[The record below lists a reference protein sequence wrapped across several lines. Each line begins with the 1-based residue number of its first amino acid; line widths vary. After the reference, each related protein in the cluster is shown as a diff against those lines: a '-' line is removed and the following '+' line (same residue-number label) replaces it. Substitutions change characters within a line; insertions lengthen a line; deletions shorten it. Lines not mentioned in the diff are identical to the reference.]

1 MIELESQK
9 INIIDS
15 TYEIIEELGNGVTS
29 KIFLVKDN
37 ESDSKYICKNYK
49 DNSLFIKEYNN
60 YTKNLKD
67 NPSEHIIKFKYSNG
81 INKNNIFNYIILEYA
96 ENGNIY
102 KYIDKQGGFDE
113 IYCKL
118 IFEQILNGVKD
129 LHEAGLCHKN
139 LTINNILLGK
149 KYQIKIS
156 NLCYSDNNSKMC
168 KHNNCGVKYYKSPE
182 ALKEPSY
189 DGIKSDIYSL
199 GIILLELSTGK
210 NGHLLYLYYKHYFEM
225 KHFKLF
231 WDSVE
236 LNLDTK
242 LSLSNELKDLILKM
256 IAYHPENRYT
266 IQEIFESD
274 WMSEMKLDEEE
285 KSKLDDKLISEF
297 DKRKLKMD
305 EMKNIP
311 IKDPKFIDE
320 QSSSLIKSPSFNKTF
335 FKENKYK
342 IKNTKNTFPLN
353 DIIKINKSINPIE
366 FINKLCNKIS
376 QNFTTCIIKVSEKSL
391 KFTLTIPENIITEE
405 EELIKKLD
413 DLNLEKTEEEKEEE
427 TKEDNEDEND
437 EENNE
442 EEEQDIEYTFCVI
455 DVKLF
460 KYMDE
465 CYLLRFVRKS
475 NNIYTYN
482 KYFKIIESFI

>member
-1 MIELESQK
+1 MIEFESQK

-29 KIFLVKDN
+29 KIFLVKDC
-37 ESDSKYICKNYK
+37 ESDKKYICKNYK
-49 DNSLFIKEYNN
+49 DNSLFSREYNN
-60 YTKNLKD
+60 YTGHLKD

-139 LTINNILLGK
+139 LTTNNTLLGK
-149 KYQIKIS
+149 NYQIKIS

-168 KHNNCGVKYYKSPE
+168 KPNNCCAKYYKSPE

-210 NGHLLYLYYKHYFEM
+210 NGQILYLFYKHYFEM

-242 LSLSNELKDLILKM
+242 LSDELKDLILKM

-266 IQEIFESD
+266 IQEIFESN
-274 WMSEMKLDEEE
+274 WMSEIKLEEEE

-297 DKRKLKMD
+297 DKRKRKME
-305 EMKNIP
+305 EMKNIS
-311 IKDPKFIDE
+311 IKDPIFIDD
-320 QSSSLIKSPSFNKTF
+320 QSSSTIKSPSFNKTF
-335 FKENKYK
+335 FKDNKYK
-342 IKNTKNTFPLN
+342 IKNVKNTFPLN
-353 DIIKINKSINPIE
+353 DVIKINKSINPIE
-366 FINKLCNKIS
+366 FINKLCNIIS

-391 KFTLTIPENIITEE
+391 KFTLTIPENTISEE

-413 DLNLEKTEEEKEEE
+413 NLNLEKNEEEKEEE

-442 EEEQDIEYTFCVI
+442 EEQENEYTFCVI

-460 KYMDE
+460 KYQDE

-482 KYFKIIESFI
+482 KYFKIIESFV